1 MYSNSKNR
9 LFDMMRKVNQLNED
23 IFRGDDRIDII
34 NEFAEYVKN
43 EIDLDKVPE
52 IKFIDE
58 DGAAA
63 KMKSFAGYNPGNST
77 ITLVISN
84 RNLADILRSLAH
96 ELVHHL
102 QNIENRLNNKSGET
116 GSNEENEANS
126 KAGILM
132 RNYGK
137 INPKIFE

>member
-9 LFDMMRKVNQLNED
+9 LFDMMRKVNQLNEN

>member
-23 IFRGDDRIDII
+23 VFRGDDRINII

-43 EIDLDKVPE
+43 EIGLDKVPE
-52 IKFIDE
+52 INFINE

-126 KAGILM
+126 KAGVLM

>member
-43 EIDLDKVPE
+43 EIDLDIVPE

>member
-23 IFRGDDRIDII
+23 VFRGDDRINII

-43 EIDLDKVPE
+43 EIGLDKVPE
-52 IKFIDE
+52 INFINE
-58 DGAAA
+58 EGAAA
-63 KMKSFAGYNPGNST
+63 KMKSFAGYNPGNSS

-126 KAGILM
+126 KAGVLM

>member
-23 IFRGDDRIDII
+23 VFRGDDRINII

-43 EIDLDKVPE
+43 EIGLDKVPE
-52 IKFIDE
+52 INFINE

-63 KMKSFAGYNPGNST
+63 KMKSFAGYNPGNSS

-126 KAGILM
+126 KAGVLM

>member
-9 LFDMMRKVNQLNED
+9 LFDMMRKVNRLNED
-23 IFRGDDRIDII
+23 VFRGDDRINII

-43 EIDLDKVPE
+43 EIGLDKVPE
-52 IKFIDE
+52 INFIDE

-63 KMKSFAGYNPGNST
+63 KMKSFAGYNPGNSS

-126 KAGILM
+126 KAGVLM

>member
-23 IFRGDDRIDII
+23 VFRGDDRINII

-43 EIDLDKVPE
+43 EIGLDKVPE
-52 IKFIDE
+52 INFINK

-63 KMKSFAGYNPGNST
+63 KMKSFAGYNPGNSS

-126 KAGILM
+126 KAGVLM

>member
-23 IFRGDDRIDII
+23 VFRGDDRINII

-43 EIDLDKVPE
+43 EIGLDKVPE
-52 IKFIDE
+52 INFIDE

-63 KMKSFAGYNPGNST
+63 KMKSFAGYNPGNSS

-126 KAGILM
+126 KAGVLM

>member
-1 MYSNSKNR
+1 MVNNSKNR
-9 LFDMMRKVNQLNED
+9 LFDMMRKVNRLDEN
-23 IFRGDDRIDII
+23 IFRNDDRINTI

-43 EIDLDKVPE
+43 EINLDVIPE
-52 IKFIDE
+52 INYIDE
-58 DGAAA
+58 EGAAA
-63 KMKSFAGYNPGNST
+63 KMKSFAGYNPNT
-77 ITLVISN
+77 KAIILVISN

-96 ELVHHL
+96 EMVHHL
-102 QNIENRLNNKSGET
+102 QNIENRLNNRSGET
-116 GSNEENEANS
+116 GSEEENEANS